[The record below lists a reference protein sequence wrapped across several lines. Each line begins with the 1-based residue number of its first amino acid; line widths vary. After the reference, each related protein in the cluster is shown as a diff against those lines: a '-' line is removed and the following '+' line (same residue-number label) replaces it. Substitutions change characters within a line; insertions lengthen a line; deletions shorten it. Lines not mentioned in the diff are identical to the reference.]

1 MSTAQT
7 LGSNLDS
14 TRADREDAADGAV
27 VSALT
32 SSKEK
37 PRSVQIGERLEPRK
51 TDENYIITA
60 KYTPLTFLPKFL
72 FEQFRRYAN
81 IFFLAIGLFQQ
92 IPGISPTGK
101 YVTIVPFI
109 GILIITA
116 LKVSTLY
123 RDAVSI
129 SNPGGQAVMWWA
141 LSAPL
146 VGIGLTELPNSC
158 WARAYPA
165 GPCPLVNGITAVQ
178 PILMKI

>member
-14 TRADREDAADGAV
+14 TRADREDTVDGAV

-32 SSKEK
+32 SKEK
-37 PRSVQIGERLEPRK
+37 PKIVQIGERLEPRK
-51 TDENYIITA
+51 KDENYIITA

-92 IPGISPTGK
+92 WPGISPTGK

-109 GILIITA
+109 GILIVTA
-116 LKVSTLY
+116 LKVSTAK
-123 RDAVSI
+123 DKFFIMSTEFDKNI
-129 SNPGGQAVMWWA
+129 SD
-141 LSAPL
+141 
-146 VGIGLTELPNSC
+146 
-158 WARAYPA
+158 
-165 GPCPLVNGITAVQ
+165 
-178 PILMKI
+178 

>member
-14 TRADREDAADGAV
+14 TRADREDAVDGAV

-51 TDENYIITA
+51 KDENYIITA

-109 GILIITA
+109 GILIVTA
-116 LKVSTLY
+116 LKVSTVYIVL
-123 RDAVSI
+123 
-129 SNPGGQAVMWWA
+129 
-141 LSAPL
+141 L
-146 VGIGLTELPNSC
+146 
-158 WARAYPA
+158 
-165 GPCPLVNGITAVQ
+165 
-178 PILMKI
+178 